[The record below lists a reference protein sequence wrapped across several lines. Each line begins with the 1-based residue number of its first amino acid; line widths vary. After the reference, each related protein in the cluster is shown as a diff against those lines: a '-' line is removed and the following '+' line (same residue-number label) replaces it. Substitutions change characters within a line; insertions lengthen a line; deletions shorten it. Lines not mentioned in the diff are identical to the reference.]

1 MEKRAKHRPKRRFEK
16 MERMTFDCELGV
28 CPHCGMPLRSRRPWV
43 VRKTVQTMKGVVK
56 LVGKSKECVNPQC
69 SHTGEHYHASGV
81 WLISLPHS
89 SYGLDVVAYIGW
101 RHEHE
106 HKQMVEI
113 QRELN
118 GYGVEINGSTVGQ
131 QYRQFLALL
140 GGMQAEMRRVLEE
153 TVKRHG
159 GVIWAM
165 DALEPEGCGSLL
177 YVLYEVLS
185 SKPVAALQVEGV
197 TSVELAA
204 WLNTYQDPAFPV
216 LATLSDG
223 EETIAAAFK
232 SCWPD
237 APHQRCQMHFLG
249 NLAEEV
255 LKEDDQLR
263 KNLRDDLGGLP
274 KASTQAGAEDQ
285 TPLF

>member
-1 MEKRAKHRPKRRFEK
+1 MEKRPKHRPKRRFEK
-16 MERMTFDCELGV
+16 MERMMFDCEMDV
-28 CPHCGMPLRSRRPWV
+28 CPHCGMPLRARRPWP
-43 VRKTVQTMKGVVK
+43 VRKTVQTMKGVVR
-56 LVGKSKECVNPQC
+56 LVGKSKECVNPKC
-69 SHTGEHYHASGV
+69 AYCGEHYHASGV
-81 WLISLPHS
+81 WLVSLPHS

-106 HKQMVEI
+106 HKQLAEI
-113 QRELN
+113 QKELN
-118 GYGVEINGSTVGQ
+118 EHGVEINESTVGK

-140 GGMQAEMRRVLEE
+140 GGLQVEMRRTLEA
-153 TVKRHG
+153 TVEKHG

-197 TSVELAA
+197 SAVELAA
-204 WLNTYQDPAFPV
+204 WLKPYQDPALPV

-223 EETIAAAFK
+223 EDRIAAAFK

-237 APHQRCQMHFLG
+237 APPQRCQVHFLG

-274 KASTQAGAEDQ
+274 TVPKQAGAGGQ
-285 TPLF
+285 TSLF

>member
-1 MEKRAKHRPKRRFEK
+1 
-16 MERMTFDCELGV
+16 
-28 CPHCGMPLRSRRPWV
+28 
-43 VRKTVQTMKGVVK
+43 
-56 LVGKSKECVNPQC
+56 
-69 SHTGEHYHASGV
+69 
-81 WLISLPHS
+81 
-89 SYGLDVVAYIGW
+89 
-101 RHEHE
+101 
-106 HKQMVEI
+106 
-113 QRELN
+113 
-118 GYGVEINGSTVGQ
+118 
-131 QYRQFLALL
+131 
-140 GGMQAEMRRVLEE
+140 MQAEMRRVLEE